1 MKKRHSIICASY
13 LFLLQDNKILLLRRF
28 NTGYEDGNYS
38 IPAGHVDKGES
49 ISYSLIREIKEE
61 IDIDIDKTNIELSH
75 IMHRRAIETNDER
88 LDFFFICKNWS
99 GKVKNMEPHKCDDL
113 IWCDINEL
121 PDNIIPYIQDAI
133 SNYINKIIYS
143 EKGW

>member
-38 IPAGHVDKGES
+38 VPAGHVDEEEAVLDA
-49 ISYSLIREIKEE
+49 LIREVKEE
-61 IDIDIDKTNIELSH
+61 IDIDINKTNIELSNV
-75 IMHRRAIETNDER
+75 MHRRASETNDER
-88 LDFFFICKNWS
+88 LDFFFVCDNWG

-113 IWCDINEL
+113 NWFNINQL

-133 SNYINKIIYS
+133 SNHIKKIIYS